1 MLKFIKTFTLPV
13 SIAFGTIIYLI
24 FYYVPF
30 LDEPGDVLYP
40 LIKDMLPWAMSLIL
54 FVTFLKLNYHEV
66 GIRKWHVAIIVAQLA
81 MSLGCVALINGF
93 GLENEMKILV
103 EGVLICIICPSA
115 IAASVVASKL
125 GGNLTEM
132 TTYTVLSNIVAVFS
146 MPLLFPMIEKSAD
159 LTFISA
165 ALIIL
170 NKTIKILLLPLL
182 FAASVKKFLPKV
194 YEFITGINDLNFYL
208 WAIMLA
214 VVTGVTVQNIY
225 HTDISKVFLFW
236 IALSAAVVTIVQ
248 FVLGKWLG
256 GMFGNRIDGGQGLG
270 QKNTTF
276 AIWCAFT
283 YLNPVSSLAPGCY
296 ILWQNIFNSWQ
307 LWRHEKKA
315 KFKIW

>member
-1 MLKFIKTFTLPV
+1 MIKFLKTFTLPV
-13 SIAFGTIIYLI
+13 SIAFGTLVYLL

-30 LDEPGDVLYP
+30 LDEAGDVLYP
-40 LIKDMLPWAMSLIL
+40 IIKDLLPWAMSVIL

-66 GIRKWHVAIIVAQLA
+66 GVRKWHVAILLAQLL
-81 MSLGCVALINGF
+81 MSVACVVWINAL

-103 EGVLICIICPSA
+103 EGMLICIICPSA
-115 IAASVVASKL
+115 IAASVVAAKL

-132 TTYTVLSNIVAVFS
+132 TTYTVLSNIMAVFS
-146 MPLLFPMIEKSAD
+146 MPLLFPMVEKSAD
-159 LTFISA
+159 MTFLSA
-165 ALIIL
+165 ALVIL

-182 FAASVKKFLPKV
+182 LAAIVKKFMPKV
-194 YEFITGINDLNFYL
+194 YQFITGINDLNFYL
-208 WAIMLA
+208 WAFMLA

-225 HTDISKVFLFW
+225 HTDISKIFLFW

-248 FVLGKWLG
+248 FVIGKWLG
-256 GMFGNRIDGGQGLG
+256 GMFGSRIDGGQGLG

-307 LWRHEKKA
+307 LWRNEQKA